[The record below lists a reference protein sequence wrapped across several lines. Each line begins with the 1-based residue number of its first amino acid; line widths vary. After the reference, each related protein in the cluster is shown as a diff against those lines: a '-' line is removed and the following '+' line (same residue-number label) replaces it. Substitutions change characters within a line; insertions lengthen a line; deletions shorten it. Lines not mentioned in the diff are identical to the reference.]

1 MFDVRQ
7 QHALLYVNTKM
18 MLPCKLPASFAT
30 LTLTFTLTLAH
41 PIWHDFNSRG
51 SIDSFVTGS
60 TFLLA
65 GGVKFG
71 VPYYLTAPLPSGT
84 NHYSLLDARTPR
96 VTHHHSSYTR
106 QQQARPPVTL
116 PYLPNPART
125 TAPRYRYSPCTMG
138 DSFITRMNLIS
149 YM

>member
-1 MFDVRQ
+1 M
-7 QHALLYVNTKM
+7 LL
-18 MLPCKLPASFAT
+18 CKLPALFRFGTTTVVAA
-30 LTLTFTLTLAH
+30 LTLITLALAH
-41 PIWHDFNSRG
+41 PVWHDLNSRD
-51 SIDSFVTGS
+51 SIDSFVTGP
-60 TFLLA
+60 TLLLA

-71 VPYYLTAPLPSGT
+71 VPYYLTTTPLPSGT

-116 PYLPNPART
+116 PYLPNSART
-125 TAPRYRYSPCTMG
+125 TAPRYRYSPCTM
-138 DSFITRMNLIS
+138 DNSFITQMNLIS